1 MGEAGTMKRS
11 AVEGQDGPG
20 LVDPV
25 AAAISEMV
33 LDGTYGPG
41 DRLKLSDLAERL
53 GMSVTPIRE
62 ALWKL
67 EGSGLVQNIPNR
79 GAVVRAIDAAHIRN
93 VYDVRGALDAMLVEK
108 AMETVTSPQLARIEE
123 ARLAYEAAVQ
133 QGDAR
138 TMLAADVAFHE
149 SIRGITGNDVAAGV
163 LRSSFQLIVSLRL
176 RLGFDPG
183 RTEEVIREHAEIVEA
198 IRAGDRQAAVQRVRQ
213 HANGARASL
222 EQALQD
228 AEQRRG
234 ATRAKGREGRGAAP
248 R

>member
-1 MGEAGTMKRS
+1 MKRS
-11 AVEGQDGPG
+11 VVEGQENPG

-25 AAAISEMV
+25 AMAISALV

-53 GMSVTPIRE
+53 GMGITPIRE

-79 GAVVRAIDAAHIRN
+79 GAVVRAIDAQHIRN

-108 AMETVTSPQLARIEE
+108 AMESVTSAQLAKIEE

-133 QGDAR
+133 QGDPR
-138 TMLAADVAFHE
+138 NMLAADVAFHE
-149 SIRGITGNDVAAGV
+149 SIRGITGNDVATEV
-163 LRSSFQLIVSLRL
+163 LRSSFHLIVSLRL

-183 RTEEVIREHAEIVEA
+183 RTEEVIREHAEIVDA

-222 EQALQD
+222 ERTLLA
-228 AEQRRG
+228 AEQG
-234 ATRAKGREGRGAAP
+234 QGRGGRRRAGAAGP
-248 R
+248 